1 MHMTIIGICAVHLTN
16 CCNTCSTHNPTLVRG
31 MQALNLCTYICCIFL
46 CRIPLLCGST
56 VCFAQMKDFNQAP
69 TYKIKHH
76 YEQETD
82 KILRTNQFGDRWD
95 VLSSPS
101 TYITRPRW
109 IYSRR
114 SRIQKSISVQATKL
128 VGFCDYFLHSHALE
142 RYTDRVKIVNLFCT
156 APLGQKNRQC
166 AMHSTFYI
174 PHYSY
179 SCHFTKVS
187 FIFIYFY
194 FIHSC
199 VLCYPSHPC
208 VSLSFEAV
216 FHLFV
221 LKTTTCQTRQ
231 RKKKRAAEH
240 RVGCQSHP
248 WRRRDKWMQTEKY
261 AG

>member
-1 MHMTIIGICAVHLTN
+1 MHMTIIGICAVHLTH
-16 CCNTCSTHNPTLVRG
+16 CCNRCSTHNPTLVRG
-31 MQALNLCTYICCIFL
+31 MQALNLCTYICCILL

-56 VCFAQMKDFNQAP
+56 VCFAQMKDFNQAQ

-142 RYTDRVKIVNLFCT
+142 RYTDRVKIVNLLP
-156 APLGQKNRQC
+156 ALHPLGKRIDSVPC
-166 AMHSTFYI
+166 VPLFIYHIILFLVILLRFLLFLY
-174 PHYSY
+174 
-179 SCHFTKVS
+179 
-187 FIFIYFY
+187 IFILFTVV
-194 FIHSC
+194 FSVIQVIHVFLFLLKLFSIRMFWKQQ
-199 VLCYPSHPC
+199 PAKQGRGKRRGRQSTGW
-208 VSLSFEAV
+208 AV
-216 FHLFV
+216 KV
-221 LKTTTCQTRQ
+221 TR
-231 RKKKRAAEH
+231 ED
-240 RVGCQSHP
+240 G
-248 WRRRDKWMQTEKY
+248 
-261 AG
+261 GIN